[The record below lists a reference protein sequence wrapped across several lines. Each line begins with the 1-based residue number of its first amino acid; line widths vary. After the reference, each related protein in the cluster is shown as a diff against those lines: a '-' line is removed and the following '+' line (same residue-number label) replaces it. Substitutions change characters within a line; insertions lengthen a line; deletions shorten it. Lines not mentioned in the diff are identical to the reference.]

1 MKTDSFITD
10 SIVAYLDGLVRNNPE
25 WGFPEIS
32 RQFDLMCEKA
42 NLSPTMVNIGYYY
55 MGILTCEKMAK
66 IKLMDLRR
74 ASLN

>member
-42 NLSPTMVNIGYYY
+42 NLSPTLVNLGYYY
-55 MGILTCEKMAK
+55 MGFLTSEKMAK
-66 IKLMDLRR
+66 EKIMSFRR

>member
-1 MKTDSFITD
+1 MKKDYFLTD
-10 SIVAYLDGLVRNNPE
+10 SIVAYLDALTRNNPE

-42 NLSPTMVNIGYYY
+42 NLSPTMVNLGYYY

-66 IKLMDLRR
+66 EKLMGLRR

>member
-1 MKTDSFITD
+1 MKKELFLTDG
-10 SIVAYLDGLVRNNPE
+10 IVAYLDGLVRLNPE

-42 NLSPTMVNIGYYY
+42 NLCPTLVNLGYYY
-55 MGILTCEKMAK
+55 MGFLTSEKMAREK
-66 IKLMDLRR
+66 IMSFRI

>member
-42 NLSPTMVNIGYYY
+42 NLSPTI
-55 MGILTCEKMAK
+55 
-66 IKLMDLRR
+66 
-74 ASLN
+74 